1 MHPFDHPRRR
11 RLGLL
16 LVLLPALALGATLVR
31 PVGPVQEKEPSKKEE
46 DGGNIVFHVLD
57 KKQKYSVL
65 YTHEKH
71 LAAGCKCEECHGA
84 NEKDPAKIFQKQ
96 IGANKFR
103 MKDINQG
110 QFCGK
115 CHTASPG
122 AEVKHAAFPPK
133 SNCSKC
139 HNVQVREEK

>member
-1 MHPFDHPRRR
+1 MPSFAKNRRR
-11 RLGLL
+11 SLGLL
-16 LVLLPALALGATLVR
+16 VVLLPALAVGATLVR
-31 PVGPVQEKEPSKKEE
+31 PVDPAQEKKEE

-71 LAAGCKCEECHGA
+71 LSAGCKCEECHGA
-84 NEKDPAKIFQKQ
+84 SEKDPKIFQKQ
-96 IGANKFR
+96 IGANHFR
-103 MKDINQG
+103 MKDVTAG
-110 QFCGK
+110 KFCGT
-115 CHTASPG
+115 CHTASP
-122 AEVKHAAFPPK
+122 AADVKHPAFAPK

>member
-1 MHPFDHPRRR
+1 MHRFAIHRRAR
-11 RLGLL
+11 ALL
-16 LVLLPALALGATLVR
+16 VVLLPALALGAALIR
-31 PVGPVQEKEPSKKEE
+31 PAAPAQEKKEE

-71 LAAGCKCEECHGA
+71 LGAGCKCEECHGA

-96 IGANKFR
+96 IGSNRFR
-103 MKDINQG
+103 MKDVTAG

-122 AEVKHAAFPPK
+122 ADIKHAAFPPK

-139 HNVQVREEK
+139 HSVQVREEK